1 MTPIIPR
8 ETSLHQKSSA
18 RTTRNNRYGFQET
31 QSVVKITGMKDNTPS
46 NMLLTGVFLVMFL
59 LEGN

>member
-1 MTPIIPR
+1 MTHIIPR
-8 ETSLHQKSSA
+8 ETSLHQKSFA
-18 RTTRNNRYGFQET
+18 RTTRDNRYGFLEN
-31 QSVVKITGMKDNTPS
+31 QSVGKITGMKDNTPS